1 MIFYYNKKILLIIIL
16 KLQIC
21 FIFVFIFTLVHSQ
34 QTVGRGKTCLV
45 SRDKDR
51 NILETRKCEKGL
63 ICAGF
68 GPHEILNNGGGA
80 HHTDFDI
87 YRGICINQNDIETI

>member
-1 MIFYYNKKILLIIIL
+1 MKFKIYLT
-16 KLQIC
+16 
-21 FIFVFIFTLVHSQ
+21 FIFIFTFVISQ
-34 QTVGRGKTCLV
+34 DTVGRGKTCLIR
-45 SRDKDR
+45 RDKDR

-68 GPHEILNNGGGA
+68 GPHEILNNAGGA

-87 YRGICINQNDIETI
+87 YRGVCINQGDIETI